1 MKRYKLL
8 IATIVLIIILAG
20 ILAIPDVFY
29 KNAGE
34 SFSIGSPGN
43 GRVIN
48 PYKIKYNS
56 KNVRYFSPVS
66 YFVMNNCY
74 VHSLLAKT
82 LTDSYKSCEKT
93 CPGTKFRIMECAD
106 KKGGK
111 LLLHR
116 THRNGL
122 SVDFMVPKIRNNK
135 QVRIFD
141 HLGLWHYLLNFDSDG
156 RLLLNKKL
164 RIDFNTIAE
173 HIIALDNA
181 ARENGLKI
189 SKVIFKS
196 DLKDDLFLTRQGA
209 EIKHRGIY
217 FTKYLPEMVD
227 RMHDDHYHIDFE
239 VIND

>member
-1 MKRYKLL
+1 MSAR
-8 IATIVLIIILAG
+8 
-20 ILAIPDVFY
+20 
-29 KNAGE
+29 
-34 SFSIGSPGN
+34 
-43 GRVIN
+43 
-48 PYKIKYNS
+48 
-56 KNVRYFSPVS
+56 
-66 YFVMNNCY
+66 
-74 VHSLLAKT
+74 
-82 LTDSYKSCEKT
+82 
-93 CPGTKFRIMECAD
+93 KFRIKECAIR
-106 KKGGK
+106 KEVKFFFN
-111 LLLHR
+111 R

-196 DLKDDLFLTRQGA
+196 DLKDDLFLTWHEQR
-209 EIKHRGIY
+209 
-217 FTKYLPEMVD
+217 
-227 RMHDDHYHIDFE
+227 
-239 VIND
+239 